1 MELRHIR
8 YFLAVAE
15 ERHFTRAAAKVGIGQ
30 PPLSQQIKDLEAEV
44 GAALF
49 HRLAHGAEL
58 TEAGKVFLAGV
69 EQMPL
74 IAERATMAARRA
86 ARGETGSLRVG
97 FTSTATFNVVV
108 PSAIRTFRRAYPE
121 IHLTLEE
128 ANTTRL
134 ITGLREGTLDVVFLR
149 PGTSGTEELQLR
161 RLSDDPIVVAL
172 PKRHP
177 AAALE
182 EIDLAILKDDPFLLS
197 PWEIAPTLYDTIVD
211 ACRKAGF
218 QPVIGQVAPHITS
231 IVNLVAAELG
241 VSLVPAAM
249 MQLRVTGIVY
259 RQIAGQSPTTRL
271 ALAYRRGETSPVV
284 RNFAAPRRFVML
296 SGLCRRW
303 VIRDR
308 CRRFGQSGHVRYA
321 SKRRY
326 FIGKETTLRAAGV
339 HRCC

>member
-30 PPLSQQIKDLEAEV
+30 PPLSQQIKDLEGEV

-58 TEAGKVFLAGV
+58 TEAGKAFLAGV
-69 EQMPL
+69 KEMPL

-108 PSAIRTFRRAYPE
+108 PSAIRSFRRAYPD
-121 IHLTLEE
+121 IDLTLEE
-128 ANTTRL
+128 ANTTPL
-134 ITGLREGTLDVVFLR
+134 VTGLREGTLDAVFLR
-149 PGTSGTEELQLR
+149 PGTSDTGELQLR
-161 RLSDDPIVVAL
+161 RLSEEPMVVAL
-172 PKRHP
+172 PKRHS
-177 AAALE
+177 AAGQQ
-182 EIDLAILKDDPFLLS
+182 EIDLALLKDDPFLLF
-197 PWEIAPTLYDTIVD
+197 PREVAPTIYDTVVD

-218 QPVIGQVAPHITS
+218 EPIIGQVAPHFTS

-241 VSLVPAAM
+241 VSIVPASM
-249 MQLRVTGIVY
+249 MQVRVTGIAY

-284 RNFAAPRRFVML
+284 RNFIA
-296 SGLCRRW
+296 
-303 VIRDR
+303 
-308 CRRFGQSGHVRYA
+308 
-321 SKRRY
+321 
-326 FIGKETTLRAAGV
+326 RAGS
-339 HRCC
+339 